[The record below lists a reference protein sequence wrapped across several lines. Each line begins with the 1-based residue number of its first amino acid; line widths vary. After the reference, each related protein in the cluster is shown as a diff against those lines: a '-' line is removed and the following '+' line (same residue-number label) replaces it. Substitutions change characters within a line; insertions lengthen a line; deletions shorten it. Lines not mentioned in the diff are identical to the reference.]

1 MDGAMIARVVRSAIT
16 RVSTG
21 MADQEEPT
29 PPRVAMVVDV
39 SDANFI
45 GGFIPAIVEKQKHPY
60 SRPEFLYF
68 TEEETALS
76 ADQSVRPVICP
87 KQPDKM
93 PLYAGYAEVVNAG
106 KTVENEDQA
115 CAKVLSLVQ
124 QGSEAEEAAEVG
136 NSRSQTT
143 ERRPSDEDALMGI
156 ELESSTDESANGQ
169 CRAEAV
175 LFGIYDGHA
184 GSGAALMAAKCLHE
198 HVKSRLSEVLEALLQ
213 LDRQESYVLAR
224 RRSES
229 AYSITGSEGS
239 NPGSLPRITSES
251 LVIGA
256 LEAAFV
262 DMDEQIAEEKQHW
275 KIPGGCATICVLV
288 ILGKIYVANAGDC
301 RAILATAGETRP
313 MSRDHTP
320 ATERK
325 RLQAMAFRHPELIGA
340 SFSRLEYSRCLAK
353 KDLRRKVLYRD
364 WFMDG
369 WASKTVRETDLRP
382 PMISDRLRKKRLLH
396 TIGVSRGLG
405 DHHLLTADDK
415 LAIKPFLSPV
425 PEVQVLAIRSLL
437 SVTSLDVVIVASDGL
452 WDVLTNEDAAR
463 IVRSALSSSEEADPS
478 RYTQAAQELVAAAR
492 GNPGDH
498 YRWTMN
504 VGGPASTDDITAF
517 VIPLKHALAP
527 LQNGDDEDDDLLS
540 LDS

>member
-1 MDGAMIARVVRSAIT
+1 MDTGMIVRVVRSAIT
-16 RVSTG
+16 RVSG
-21 MADQEEPT
+21 EEPPNEEK

-39 SDANFI
+39 ADANFI

-76 ADQSVRPVICP
+76 ADQSVRPVICA
-87 KQPDKM
+87 KQPEKM
-93 PLYAGYAEVVNAG
+93 PLMAGYAEVINAG
-106 KTVENEDQA
+106 KTFENEDQA
-115 CAKVLSLVQ
+115 CAKVLNLSQ
-124 QGSEAEEAAEVG
+124 QGTEAEEARDEIGPSNRRVG
-136 NSRSQTT
+136 AL
-143 ERRPSDEDALMGI
+143 RRPSDEDALMGVDVD
-156 ELESSTDESANGQ
+156 SSTDASGDGQ
-169 CRAEAV
+169 IRAEAV
-175 LFGIYDGHA
+175 LFGLYDGHA

-198 HVKSRLSEVLEALLQ
+198 HVKSRLCEVLEMILH

-224 RRSES
+224 RKSES
-229 AYSITGSEGS
+229 AYTGSES
-239 NPGSLPRITSES
+239 SSSTSFPRITSDS

-262 DMDEQIAEEKQHW
+262 DMDDQIAEEKQTW
-275 KIPGGCATICVLV
+275 KIPGGCATLCVLV
-288 ILGKIYVANAGDC
+288 FLGKVYVANAGDC
-301 RAILATAGETRP
+301 RAVLVTSDGVRQ

-325 RLQAMAFRHPELIGA
+325 RLQTLAYRQPELIGS
-340 SFSRLEYSRCLAK
+340 SFSRLEYSRSLTK
-353 KDLRRKVLYRD
+353 KDLKRKVLYRD

-369 WASKTVRETDLRP
+369 WASKIVRDVDLRP
-382 PMISDRLRKKRLLH
+382 PMISDRLKKKRLLH

-425 PEVQVLAIRSLL
+425 PEVQVLSIRSLA
-437 SVTSLDVVIVASDGL
+437 SVSSLDVLIIASDGL

-463 IVRSALSSSEEADPS
+463 IVRSSLSSFDEGDPS
-478 RYTQAAQELVAAAR
+478 RYTQAAQELVAMAR

-498 YRWTMN
+498 YRWTLN
-504 VGGPASTDDITAF
+504 VGGPASTDDISAF
-517 VIPLKHALAP
+517 VIPLKYALAP
-527 LQNGDDEDDDLLS
+527 LQNGDDEEDDELLS